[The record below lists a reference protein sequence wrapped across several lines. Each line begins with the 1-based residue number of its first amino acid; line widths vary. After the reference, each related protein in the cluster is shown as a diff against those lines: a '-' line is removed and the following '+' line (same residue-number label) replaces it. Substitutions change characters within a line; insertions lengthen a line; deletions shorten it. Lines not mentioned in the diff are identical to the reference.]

1 MERPLAN
8 LLCKAI
14 RRGYEIRRDFATM
27 HMEDSESTQSR
38 DTSMNR
44 ELDPLLLGIMLV
56 AASLT
61 SGLAAASEFD
71 RVAQL
76 RLAPP
81 ASGAAAEST
90 NNETDSRH
98 AGLKLP
104 RAVTGRGGA
113 ALDFVSGDAGGPLVY
128 GGTRS
133 MPRLGLANSQ
143 MIGGMLYPLSRNWF
157 STIETNVDAAS
168 PLAGRGYGLHGQLHR
183 AFPGGWDVS
192 FGLHYNAYEAGTGAL
207 EPSAL
212 PSLAWPEHPAATV
225 GSTAAGYA
233 LRLNYRYGERN
244 SLGVTYGSASESDY
258 TRQMLGMYP
267 GDGRQFGL
275 TGEHWLT
282 PDWAVNYGLMAQE
295 QTGPYRGQGLRLG
308 LRYRF

>member
-1 MERPLAN
+1 
-8 LLCKAI
+8 
-14 RRGYEIRRDFATM
+14 
-27 HMEDSESTQSR
+27 
-38 DTSMNR
+38 MNR
-44 ELDPLLLGIMLV
+44 QSKTPLFGITLV

-61 SGLAAASEFD
+61 ASLAAASDYD

-76 RLAPP
+76 GLTPP
-81 ASGAAAEST
+81 GGTAMESA

-104 RAVTGRGGA
+104 RGVTGRDV
-113 ALDFVSGDAGGPLVY
+113 ALDFVSGEAGGPVVY
-128 GGTRS
+128 GGTRTI
-133 MPRLGLANSQ
+133 PRLGLANSQ
-143 MIGGMLYPLSRNWF
+143 AVGGMLYPLSRNWF
-157 STIETNVDAAS
+157 STIETSVDTAS
-168 PLAGRGYGLHGQLHR
+168 PLVGRGYGLHGQVHR
-183 AFPGGWDVS
+183 ALPGGWDVS
-192 FGLHYNAYEAGTGAL
+192 FGLHYNAYDTGSGLAGSAL
-207 EPSAL
+207 EPSTL
-212 PSLAWPEHPAATV
+212 PGPAWSEHPAAAV
-225 GSTAAGYA
+225 GSTTAGYA

-244 SLGVTYGSASESDY
+244 TLGVTYGSAGEPDY

-295 QTGPYRGQGLRLG
+295 QAGPYRGQGLRLG

>member
-1 MERPLAN
+1 
-8 LLCKAI
+8 
-14 RRGYEIRRDFATM
+14 
-27 HMEDSESTQSR
+27 
-38 DTSMNR
+38 MNQ
-44 ELDPLLLGIMLV
+44 ELNPVLLLGITLV

-61 SGLAAASEFD
+61 GLAAASEFE

-76 RLAPP
+76 GLTPP
-81 ASGAAAEST
+81 VGRTAAESA
-90 NNETDSRH
+90 NDETDPRH

-104 RAVTGRGGA
+104 RAVTGKSGA
-113 ALDFVSGDAGGPLVY
+113 ALDFVSGEAGGPVVY

-143 MIGGMLYPLSRNWF
+143 VIGGMLYPLSRNWF

-168 PLAGRGYGLHGQLHR
+168 PLAGRGYGLHGRVHR
-183 AFPGGWDVS
+183 ALPGGWDVS
-192 FGLHYNAYEAGTGAL
+192 FGLHYNAYEAGSGAL
-207 EPSAL
+207 ERSTVPG
-212 PSLAWPEHPAATV
+212 LAWPEHPAATV

-233 LRLNYRYGERN
+233 LHLNYRYGERN
-244 SLGVTYGSASESDY
+244 TLGVTYGSASESDY
-258 TRQMLGMYP
+258 SRHMLGMYP

-282 PDWAVNYGLMAQE
+282 PDWALNYGLMAQE